1 MEKTVPKPA
10 PKFFKPSPL
19 QLGMICGLLLAVLWI
34 VFDTGITGARA
45 SGEINTTAG
54 NVAIEGYD
62 SVAYFTQKKAVP
74 GSKEFT
80 HRWKN
85 AVWQFASAA
94 HRDMFANNPEKF
106 APQYGGY

>member
-1 MEKTVPKPA
+1 MPTAIEKIIR
-10 PKFFKPSPL
+10 PSQL
-19 QLGMICGLLLAVLWI
+19 QLGMICGLLLALLWI
-34 VFDTGITGARA
+34 VIDTKAEA
-45 SGEINTTAG
+45 SGEINTTAS

-62 SVAYFTQKKAVP
+62 SGAYFTQKKAVR
-74 GSKEFT
+74 GSSEFS

-85 AVWQFASAA
+85 ADWQFASAA